1 MSDTSPLITSAF
13 GIWGDQ
19 LDPVECTRAIGL
31 TPTEVEIKGQS
42 RPEGRPPV
50 PVTHWGITLEKRIS
64 YSIEEPLSE
73 LLDLLWPQRERVVEF
88 ITSHPVSAIIC
99 TNITINKDR
108 PEYCLS
114 PETLQRLAYF
124 KVEYCLD
131 IFDYSD

>member
-1 MSDTSPLITSAF
+1 VSDTSPLITSVF

-19 LDPVECTRAIGL
+19 LNPAECTRAIGL
-31 TPTEVEIKGQS
+31 TPTEVEIKGQD

-50 PVTHWGITLEKRIS
+50 PVTHWGITLEKRRS

-88 ITSHPVSAIIC
+88 ITSHPVSAAFS
-99 TNITINKDR
+99 TNITINNDR

-114 PETLQRLAYF
+114 PKTLQRLAYF